1 LTINGPNQLWV
12 ADMTYVA
19 IDEGFANVGVI
30 LDAWSRRAV
39 GYRSAARSTFA

>member
-1 LTINGPNQLWV
+1 VKPLRSTHPFI
-12 ADMTYVA
+12 A
-19 IDEGFANVGVI
+19 IDEGFANVAAI